1 MSSSGS
7 ATRPCSRQTCRR
19 DAVMTLT
26 YVYSDSTAVVGP
38 LAGHAE
44 PHAYDLCAVHA
55 DRLTVPRGWRV
66 VRLELPEDRARR
78 EDIGAVAEAVR
89 EAEPPAP
96 VRDRP
101 RTVLRDVSLPRST
114 APRATPQPAPPQPAP
129 PRRSSPQRSS
139 AERRAAPGA
148 SVTSP
153 AAPEDPQV
161 AASENRRPRGPRT
174 SPEAP
179 TSVPGPAPAAP
190 AAGEPRT
197 AAPAAASRPVSRPA
211 PEVAWHDVPMP
222 GTLQRPHLRRPAA
235 GGRTGRPEA

>member
-7 ATRPCSRQTCRR
+7 ATRLCSRQTCTR

-66 VRLELPEDRARR
+66 VRLELPEARARR

-89 EAEPPAP
+89 ESEPPAP

-101 RTVLRDVSLPRST
+101 RTVLRDVSLPRPSSPRPSLPQPSVPRTESPPASPRTGRRTPAPESGARSGPTT
-114 APRATPQPAPPQPAP
+114 APPPAPE
-129 PRRSSPQRSS
+129 S
-139 AERRAAPGA
+139 
-148 SVTSP
+148 
-153 AAPEDPQV
+153 
-161 AASENRRPRGPRT
+161 PRT
-174 SPEAP
+174 
-179 TSVPGPAPAAP
+179 PAPAS
-190 AAGEPRT
+190 
-197 AAPAAASRPVSRPA
+197 ASRPSPEPA
-211 PEVAWHDVPMP
+211 PEVPWHDVPVP
-222 GTLQRPHLRRPAA
+222 AALRRAHLRRPAA
-235 GGRTGRPEA
+235 LGGSARPEA

>member
-7 ATRPCSRQTCRR
+7 ATRLCSRQICTR

-89 EAEPPAP
+89 EVEPPAP

-101 RTVLRDVSLPRST
+101 RTVLRDVSLPRSSSSR
-114 APRATPQPAPPQPAP
+114 PPAP
-129 PRRSSPQRSS
+129 RSS
-139 AERRAAPGA
+139 APHAAPSPENPG
-148 SVTSP
+148 TSP
-153 AAPEDPQV
+153 RTDLRGADPDRDP
-161 AASENRRPRGPRT
+161 AASPATPGTGETQSGPTATPESPR
-174 SPEAP
+174 A
-179 TSVPGPAPAAP
+179 
-190 AAGEPRT
+190 
-197 AAPAAASRPVSRPA
+197 AAPAAARHA
-211 PEVAWHDVPMP
+211 PEPGPEPAWRDVPVP
-222 GTLQRPHLRRPAA
+222 GALQRAHLRRPAA
-235 GGRTGRPEA
+235 RGGTARPEA

>member
-7 ATRPCSRQTCRR
+7 ATRPCSRQTCTR

-66 VRLELPEDRARR
+66 VRLELPEARARR

-89 EAEPPAP
+89 ESEPPAR

-101 RTVLRDVSLPRST
+101 RTVLRDVSLPRPSSPGSSDPRPSRPESART
-114 APRATPQPAPPQPAP
+114 SPRPGRRTGAPGSAPLGGPGNAGQGGPGSARQGVPAAAPQPAPESTRAP
-129 PRRSSPQRSS
+129 
-139 AERRAAPGA
+139 
-148 SVTSP
+148 
-153 AAPEDPQV
+153 
-161 AASENRRPRGPRT
+161 
-174 SPEAP
+174 AP
-179 TSVPGPAPAAP
+179 TSSRTPAPVGAP
-190 AAGEPRT
+190 QSTPGST
-197 AAPAAASRPVSRPA
+197 
-211 PEVAWHDVPMP
+211 PEVPWHDVPVP
-222 GTLQRPHLRRPAA
+222 AALRRAHLRRPAV
-235 GGRTGRPEA
+235 GGGSARPEA

>member
-7 ATRPCSRQTCRR
+7 ATRLCSRQTCTR

-66 VRLELPEDRARR
+66 VRLELPEARARR

-89 EAEPPAP
+89 ESEPPAP

-101 RTVLRDVSLPRST
+101 RTVLRDVSLTRPSLPRSSSPGPSVPRPESPPASSRTGRRTPAPESGARSGPTT
-114 APRATPQPAPPQPAP
+114 APPPAPES
-129 PRRSSPQRSS
+129 PRRPV
-139 AERRAAPGA
+139 PA
-148 SVTSP
+148 S
-153 AAPEDPQV
+153 
-161 AASENRRPRGPRT
+161 
-174 SPEAP
+174 
-179 TSVPGPAPAAP
+179 
-190 AAGEPRT
+190 
-197 AAPAAASRPVSRPA
+197 ASRPSPEPA
-211 PEVAWHDVPMP
+211 PEVPWHDVPVP
-222 GTLQRPHLRRPAA
+222 AALRRAHLRRPAA
-235 GGRTGRPEA
+235 RGGSARPEA